1 MKVAARIIL
10 LLIIKD
16 LKLEFRSP
24 RAFLT
29 TGFFAVTTLVMFSFA
44 FDPGDPGIRPALPG
58 ILWAALLFPGVI
70 QLNNSFRTEQEND
83 IFMGLLLTP
92 VDRGTLF
99 LGKCSSNFLLLLLT
113 DLLVFLAF
121 LLVFNISVTS
131 YLLWLLLLFLPVDL
145 AFSSAGTILAG
156 MVSKLSSRE
165 VLLPV
170 ILFPIMV
177 PVLIIAVNATGEILS
192 GAADSTLPV
201 WLKMAA
207 AAGLV
212 FCGAGYLLFEFVV
225 ED

>member
-1 MKVAARIIL
+1 MKETFRIIW
-10 LLIIKD
+10 LLIVKD

-29 TGFFAVTTLVMFSFA
+29 TGFFAVTTLLMFSFA
-44 FDPGDPGIRPALPG
+44 FDPGDPGIKGALSG
-58 ILWAALLFPGVI
+58 ILWVALLFPGVI

-83 IFMGLLLTP
+83 IFMGILLTP

-99 LGKCSSNFLLLLLT
+99 LGKCSSNFILLLLT
-113 DLLVFLAF
+113 DLLVFGAF
-121 LLVFNISVTS
+121 LLVFNTPVTISI
-131 YLLWLLLLFLPVDL
+131 LWLMLLFLLVNL

-156 MVSKLSSRE
+156 MVSRVSSRE

-192 GAADSTLPV
+192 GTPGDALPG

-212 FCGAGYLLFEFVV
+212 FCGAGYLLFEYVV

>member
-1 MKVAARIIL
+1 MLRAARIVS

-44 FDPGDPGIRPALPG
+44 FDPGDPGIVSAFPG

-70 QLNNSFRTEQEND
+70 QVNNSFRTERENEV
-83 IFMGLLLTP
+83 FVGLLLAP

-99 LGKCSSNFLLLLLT
+99 LGKCASNFLLLLLT
-113 DLLVFLAF
+113 DFLVLGAF
-121 LLVFNISVTS
+121 LLIFNISAGGG
-131 YLLWLLLLFLPVDL
+131 LLWLLVLLLPVNL
-145 AFSSAGTILAG
+145 AFASAGTVLAG
-156 MVSKLSSRE
+156 MVSGLSSRE

-170 ILFPIMV
+170 ILFPVMV
-177 PVLIIAVNATGEILS
+177 PVLVIAVNATGEILA
-192 GAADSTLPV
+192 GMGGGIMLG

-207 AAGLV
+207 ASGLV
-212 FCGAGYLLFEFVV
+212 FCGAGYLLFEYVV